1 MLSEMCMSFQVHV
14 VLKLL
19 DNDTVYVLK
28 RRLRNNKT
36 IIIIKCKL
44 TSKMKEYVM
53 WARNGMA
60 EIFDNWTP

>member
-1 MLSEMCMSFQVHV
+1 MCMSFQVHV

-44 TSKMKEYVM
+44 TSKMKECVM